1 MVKSI
6 TSVQL
11 KTITDVGVQRVRN
24 ISSKIILEDGETVRV
39 TKETLL
45 IVTIFFFWLLL
56 TLYFIIFNLYYVSLL
71 LGNEEQ
77 GIGKFNLFIL
87 LVSGKCQ

>member
-1 MVKSI
+1 M

-24 ISSKIILEDGETVRV
+24 ISSKIILEDGAIVKV

-45 IVTIFFFWLLL
+45 IVTLFFFFFLL
-56 TLYFIIFNLYYVSLL
+56 TLYFIIFILYYVSLF